1 MFSQILQQVPRPL
14 FERVVAARQGE
25 RHSRGFCCWDQ
36 FVSILFC
43 QLGQAQSLREIY
55 EIYEGLQAS
64 EGKLVHLGMKKSPA
78 SRHTYLRQ

>member
-1 MFSQILQQVPRPL
+1 VFSVRFSSKYRAPFLKGWSPL
-14 FERVVAARQGE
+14 AKARDI
-25 RHSRGFCCWDQ
+25 HRGFCCWDQ
-36 FVSILFC
+36 FVSMLFC
-43 QLGQAQSLREIY
+43 QLGQAQSLR